1 MKSNEYMMRSA
12 IAGVLALGTLAVGG
26 QAMAAMDH
34 MGKGPQEMPK
44 GWEACG
50 GVAKAGM
57 NDCGV
62 KTSLHSCAGQSKQ
75 DGEADSYVYLPKGQC
90 DRIVGGH
97 VLAVSNKDVMS
108 LKERMMKMMKGM

>member
-1 MKSNEYMMRSA
+1 MKGNEYMMRSA

-26 QAMAAMDH
+26 QAMADMA
-34 MGKGPQEMPK
+34 KGPQEMPK

-50 GVAKAGM
+50 SIAKAGM

-90 DRIVGGH
+90 SRIVGGH
-97 VLAVSNKDVMS
+97 VLDVSNKDVMS